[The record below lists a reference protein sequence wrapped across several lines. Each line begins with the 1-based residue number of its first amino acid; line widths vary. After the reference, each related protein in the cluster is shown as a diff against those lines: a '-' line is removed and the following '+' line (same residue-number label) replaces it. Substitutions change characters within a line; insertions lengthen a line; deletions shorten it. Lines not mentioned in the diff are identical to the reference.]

1 MIFLKV
7 FFKVNLYPGKV
18 QNCKHTAGWIFTKC
32 TKHTHLTSTQIQKQN
47 ITCIHYHAFPLP
59 KVIVFQ
65 FNSAFMLNIFC
76 TANDVDVER
85 WATEE
90 AISLEIRRGKL
101 KKLTC
106 NRVTG
111 ISHLLDLMKFILKSS
126 FLIIQCETDR

>member
-1 MIFLKV
+1 
-7 FFKVNLYPGKV
+7 
-18 QNCKHTAGWIFTKC
+18 
-32 TKHTHLTSTQIQKQN
+32 
-47 ITCIHYHAFPLP
+47 
-59 KVIVFQ
+59 
-65 FNSAFMLNIFC
+65 MLNIFC